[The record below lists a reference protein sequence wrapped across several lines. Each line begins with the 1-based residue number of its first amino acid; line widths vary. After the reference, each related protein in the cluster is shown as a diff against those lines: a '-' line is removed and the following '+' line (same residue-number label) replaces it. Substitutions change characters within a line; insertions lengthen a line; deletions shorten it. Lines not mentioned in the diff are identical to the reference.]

1 MRAGR
6 LIAVAI
12 LTWMVTELEQSA
24 TEQAS
29 TDENR
34 FRVVPRLLPHSSA
47 RHLSYGNPYKEG
59 AMARK
64 RNLSWTFAAGAAA
77 LGAAAVTGAGL
88 LAGAA
93 GKAIW
98 DAIATVP
105 LSGKVVL
112 ITGASRGLGLA
123 MAEEC
128 ARQGCRLA
136 ICGRD
141 QQSLA
146 RAQEELRR
154 AGAEVLALRCDVG
167 KRSEVEA
174 MVDTVLAQY
183 GGIDVLINNA
193 GTIVVGPLSA
203 QTPEDF
209 EEAMNVMFWG
219 AVHTTLSVLPHMLAR
234 RRGRIANITSIGGK
248 IAVPHML
255 PYTAAKFALVGFS
268 EGLTAELASQG
279 VHVTTVVP
287 GLMRTGSHLN
297 AYFKGNNRAEYAWF
311 GISASTPF
319 LAMDASRAAKRVVQ
333 AIRRGEAEV
342 VLGLPAKVAVFAH
355 DLSPE
360 VAVRVL
366 SAANRLMPSASD
378 PSTDRHR
385 GHMSESAPTKSPLT
399 VLGKRAAKRWNQERL
414 A

>member
-1 MRAGR
+1 
-6 LIAVAI
+6 
-12 LTWMVTELEQSA
+12 
-24 TEQAS
+24 
-29 TDENR
+29 
-34 FRVVPRLLPHSSA
+34 
-47 RHLSYGNPYKEG
+47 
-59 AMARK
+59 
-64 RNLSWTFAAGAAA
+64 
-77 LGAAAVTGAGL
+77 
-88 LAGAA
+88 
-93 GKAIW
+93 
-98 DAIATVP
+98 
-105 LSGKVVL
+105 
-112 ITGASRGLGLA
+112 
-123 MAEEC
+123 
-128 ARQGCRLA
+128 
-136 ICGRD
+136 
-141 QQSLA
+141 
-146 RAQEELRR
+146 
-154 AGAEVLALRCDVG
+154 
-167 KRSEVEA
+167 
-174 MVDTVLAQY
+174 
-183 GGIDVLINNA
+183 
-193 GTIVVGPLSA
+193 
-203 QTPEDF
+203 
-209 EEAMNVMFWG
+209 MNVMFWG

-319 LAMDASRAAKRVVQ
+319 LAMDASRAARRVVQ

-342 VLGLPAKVAVFAH
+342 VLGLPAKIAVFAH
-355 DLSPE
+355 DLSPG